1 VTVTSRIGVD
11 LDLEV
16 DLDLALLDDRL
27 GAAAAAGLLSTGMAH
42 RVGLAARLAASLG
55 AAAPEAAGAA
65 VSGQELAGIMG
76 VSRTAVQKHVRHLQS
91 MGFAIA
97 SSRGAGYRLERPFT
111 DLVAAE
117 AVLPFLLGSA
127 RPEGAPAGEL
137 PHAGLPYLYLER
149 CESTNL
155 LLREAMAARTTSRGD
170 TTRPQGDL
178 TRPQGGPTG
187 VQAGATESV
196 SVGAAQVRHTGAAL
210 PSGAVAVTD
219 AQTSGRGRLKRTW
232 SSLPGQDLTFSV
244 LLRPSLA
251 PSQAHLL
258 SLTAAL
264 AVAEV
269 LEALPGVRERVGVKW
284 PNDVLLGDEKVC
296 GILLEGSMDADRLQW
311 VVAGIGLNV
320 NSAATALMAL
330 SPPEE
335 AAAWLGKPRP
345 VSLREHLGREVSRA
359 PLLAVLLERLGGRW
373 AALEAGAAS
382 QNEVLEQ
389 LRRRDC
395 LAGRLVEVAKAMGPH
410 EPAVVGEAAGFGSEG
425 QLLVRQAAGQV
436 MEVFA
441 GDVTV
446 TNVGRAKSSAEAR
459 AGL

>member
-1 VTVTSRIGVD
+1 MGVNLD
-11 LDLEV
+11 LDF
-16 DLDLALLDDRL
+16 ARLDDRL
-27 GAAAAAGLLSTGMAH
+27 EAAVAGGLLSSGMAH
-42 RVGLAARLAASLG
+42 RVGLAARLAASLRLAG
-55 AAAPEAAGAA
+55 PEAGAAA

-76 VSRTAVQKHVRHLQS
+76 VSRAAVQKHVHHLQS
-91 MGFAIA
+91 LGFAVA
-97 SSRGAGYRLERPFT
+97 SSRGTGYRLERPFT
-111 DLVAAE
+111 DLVTAE

-127 RPEGAPAGEL
+127 WPEGAPASEL

-155 LLREAMAARTTSRGD
+155 VLREAMAARTTSRGD
-170 TTRPQGDL
+170 TTQMRGDL
-178 TRPQGGPTG
+178 TGP
-187 VQAGATESV
+187 QAGATGSATA
-196 SVGAAQVRHTGAAL
+196 GAAQVRRMAAAL

-219 AQTSGRGRLKRTW
+219 AQTSGRGRLNRTW

-269 LEALPGVRERVGVKW
+269 LEALPGVRDRVGVKW
-284 PNDVLLGDEKVC
+284 PNDVLLGDKKVC
-296 GILLEGSMDADRLQW
+296 GILLEGSMDADRLHW

-320 NSAATALMAL
+320 NSASTALLA
-330 SPPEE
+330 SSSPEE
-335 AAAWLGKPRP
+335 AAAWRGKSRP
-345 VSLREHLGREVSRA
+345 VSLREHLGRAVSRA
-359 PLLAVLLERLGGRW
+359 PLLAVLLDRLGGRW
-373 AALEAGAAS
+373 AALDAGAVS

-389 LRRRDC
+389 LRRRDA
-395 LAGRLVEVAKAMGPH
+395 LTGRSVEIAKAMGPR
-410 EPAVVGEAAGFGSEG
+410 EPAVVGEAAGFGPEG
-425 QLLVRQAAGQV
+425 QLLVRQASGQV
-436 MEVFA
+436 VEVFA

-446 TNVGRAKSSAEAR
+446 MSVGHAKSGAEAR

>member
-1 VTVTSRIGVD
+1 MGVN
-11 LDLEV
+11 L
-16 DLDLALLDDRL
+16 DLDLARL
-27 GAAAAAGLLSTGMAH
+27 EARLEVAVVGGLVSSGMAH
-42 RVGLAARLAASLG
+42 RVGLAARLAASSH
-55 AAAPEAAGAA
+55 PERREAGAPA

-76 VSRTAVQKHVRHLQS
+76 ISRTAVQKHVHHLQS
-91 MGFAIA
+91 LGFAVA

-127 RPEGAPAGEL
+127 WQDGSPASEL
-137 PHAGLPYLYLER
+137 PRAGLPYLYLER

-155 LLREAMAARTTSRGD
+155 VLRKA
-170 TTRPQGDL
+170 
-178 TRPQGGPTG
+178 
-187 VQAGATESV
+187 
-196 SVGAAQVRHTGAAL
+196 AAL

-219 AQTSGRGRLKRTW
+219 AQTSGRGRLDRTW

-264 AVAEV
+264 VVAEV
-269 LEALPGVRERVGVKW
+269 LEALPGVRDRVGVKW
-284 PNDVLLGDEKVC
+284 PNDVLLGDKKVC
-296 GILLEGSMDADRLQW
+296 GILLEGSMDADRLHW

-320 NSAATALMAL
+320 NSASTTLIT
-330 SPPEE
+330 SSSPEE
-335 AAAWLGKPRP
+335 AAAWLGKPGP
-345 VSLREHLGREVSRA
+345 VSLREHVGREVPRA

-373 AALEAGAAS
+373 AAVEAGAAS

-389 LRRRDC
+389 LRQRDI
-395 LAGRLVEVAKAMGPH
+395 LAGRLVEVVKTMGPH

-425 QLLVRQAAGQV
+425 QLLVRQAAGLV
-436 MEVFA
+436 VEVFA

-446 TNVGRAKSSAEAR
+446 TSVGHAKSGAEAR

>member
-1 VTVTSRIGVD
+1 
-11 LDLEV
+11 
-16 DLDLALLDDRL
+16 
-27 GAAAAAGLLSTGMAH
+27 
-42 RVGLAARLAASLG
+42 
-55 AAAPEAAGAA
+55 
-65 VSGQELAGIMG
+65 MG
-76 VSRTAVQKHVRHLQS
+76 VSRTAVQKHVHHLQS
-91 MGFAIA
+91 LGFAVA

-127 RPEGAPAGEL
+127 WPEGAPASEL
-137 PHAGLPYLYLER
+137 PPAGLPYLYLER

-155 LLREAMAARTTSRGD
+155 VLREAMAARTTSRGD
-170 TTRPQGDL
+170 ITQVRGDL
-178 TRPQGGPTG
+178 TGLRGDLAGP
-187 VQAGATESV
+187 QAGATESA
-196 SVGAAQVRHTGAAL
+196 SVGAAQVRRMAAAL

-219 AQTSGRGRLKRTW
+219 AQTSGRGRLNRTW

-269 LEALPGVRERVGVKW
+269 LEALPGVRDRVGVKW
-284 PNDVLLGDEKVC
+284 PNDVLLGDKKIC
-296 GILLEGSMDADRLQW
+296 GILLEGSMDADRLHW

-320 NSAATALMAL
+320 NSASTALIA
-330 SPPEE
+330 SSSPEE

-345 VSLREHLGREVSRA
+345 VSLREHLGREVPRA
-359 PLLAVLLERLGGRW
+359 PLLAVLLDRLGGRW

-389 LRRRDC
+389 LRRRDA
-395 LAGRLVEVAKAMGPH
+395 LAGRSLEVARTMGPH

-425 QLLVRQAAGQV
+425 QLLVRQASGQV
-436 MEVFA
+436 VEVFA

-446 TNVGRAKSSAEAR
+446 TSVGHAKSGAEAR